1 MSIDCLLYEI
11 KVLKKVSEQL
21 LYWQRIELTAEEAVT
36 PGLVRPLPVI
46 VFVRHQQRN
55 TEEDKTYRNGYQ

>member
-36 PGLVRPLPVI
+36 PTSL
-46 VFVRHQQRN
+46 
-55 TEEDKTYRNGYQ
+55 TT